1 MVPENRSTIGP
12 MARRIALV
20 CGLVSLATLL
30 AALWISSI
38 MVSARLQHDA
48 AAQVADAAR
57 NYGRELQAR
66 LLTIESIVEAVS
78 AGDAGAGG
86 ALLRQRALRSGAIRG
101 AVVLYASQVDAG
113 SARAPVRLMAPD
125 RLALAAG
132 QTLMRAVNGNRDR
145 RALYLM
151 RATTLAGAA
160 GVAFFEVAPDWLWSD
175 LGPEGFPGTLAVV
188 DHTGALLAVSAT
200 APAELLAM
208 LARERESSIEPGS
221 GPGMRAWQVAGREWR
236 GAVMPLLPSQLRLD
250 APRWSVIACDAVRAA
265 GGFTVIAGGL
275 PWLLLLLLCGLIA
288 AGASWHLQRRWEPV
302 LDALCRALA
311 ALGAGR
317 FERVALDAAAESP
330 RATAVAFN
338 RAVDAIEERM
348 LVLGSLAEIDRLL
361 LESSELEGALEAV
374 LARVCH
380 VTACHGAQIALLD
393 PDAPGYARAYLAAG
407 DGAEQPVSR
416 IAIDA
421 EMLEFLAAHPEGITI
436 TRCEPE
442 RHSVLEPL
450 RALGAEFFWAWPV
463 LSQQRVAAVLA
474 VGYRGAPAVPA
485 EVAGFGTQCAQR
497 LGVRLSNSVRDEQ
510 LYRQAHFDALTA
522 LPNRLL
528 FRDRLSQELASSADG
543 PQRGALLYVDLDHF
557 KKINDSL
564 GHGAGDQLLTIV
576 AQRLRSCVKDGDT
589 VARLGGDEFTVILRN
604 VGSAEAAQQVA
615 ARLIETLQQPVHISG
630 RDQYVR
636 ASIGITLFP
645 DDGAAIDDLMRNAD
659 LAMYQAKQSGRSRAV
674 FFDRKMERSAGQ
686 SADSGLFRALRR
698 REFSLYYQPQ
708 YALSDGRLSGLE
720 ALLRWQ
726 PPRESMRYPGDFIPA
741 AEQSGLIIDI
751 GAWVLETA
759 CNQLAIWREQGIAPP
774 RLALNV
780 SVHQLRQPEFP
791 LLVRRAL
798 DRVGVPP
805 ELLEIELTESV
816 FADDDAHQSLRR
828 LAALGVRLA
837 LDDFGTGYSSLGYL
851 RQHPVQVIKIDRSF
865 IDELPHSFTAAT
877 LAETIIAMAHA
888 LGKQVVAEGV
898 ETLEQLEFLRE
909 RGCDAAQGFFLAHPR
924 PAAEITELLSARRPA
939 VALLD
944 AQAAS

>member
-1 MVPENRSTIGP
+1 MLPESRSLFRP

-20 CGLVSLATLL
+20 IGVVSLAVLL
-30 AALWISSI
+30 AALWTGS
-38 MVSARLQHDA
+38 VALNARLQRDA
-48 AAQVADAAR
+48 TARRADVARDYSR
-57 NYGRELQAR
+57 QLQAR
-66 LLTIESIVEAVS
+66 LLAIESIVAAVS
-78 AGDAGAGG
+78 TADAGVNG
-86 ALLRQRALRSGAIRG
+86 ALLRQKALRGGAIRG
-101 AVVLYASQVDAG
+101 AVVLPASQAQAG
-113 SARAPVRLMAPD
+113 GTRAPLRLTGSD

-132 QTLMRAVNGNRDR
+132 QTLMRAANGSLNR
-145 RALYLM
+145 RALYVM
-151 RATTLAGAA
+151 RATTLS
-160 GVAFFEVAPDWLWSD
+160 GVAAVAYFEVAPDWLWGD
-175 LGPEGFPGTLAVV
+175 LDADGPGGTLAVV
-188 DHTGALLAVSAT
+188 DNLGGVLAASAT
-200 APAELLAM
+200 APADLLAE
-208 LARERESSIEPGS
+208 LARERDVAVEPDAA
-221 GPGMRAWQVAGREWR
+221 PGMRAWQVAGEEWR
-236 GAVMPLLPSQLRLD
+236 GAVTPLLSSQLHLD
-250 APRWSVIACDAVRAA
+250 APYWLVVACDSVRAG
-265 GGFTVIAGGL
+265 GGFTLLAANL
-275 PWLLLLLLCGLIA
+275 PWLLLLGVLLV
-288 AGASWHLQRRWEPV
+288 AGASWYLQQRWEPV
-302 LDALCRALA
+302 LEALA
-311 ALGAGR
+311 RALGALGEGR
-317 FERVALDAAAESP
+317 CERVTLDSAAETP
-330 RATAVAFN
+330 RATAAAFN

-348 LVLGSLAEIDRLL
+348 LALASLAEIDRLL
-361 LESSELEGALEAV
+361 LESSELEEALEAV
-374 LARVCH
+374 LARVCQ
-380 VTACHGAQIALLD
+380 VTGCHGAAIALLD
-393 PDAPGYARAYLAAG
+393 PDAPGYARAYLAAN

-416 IAIDA
+416 IAVDE
-421 EMLEFLAAHPEGITI
+421 EMLEFLAQHAEGVTVA
-436 TRCEPE
+436 RCEPE

-450 RALGAEFFWAWPV
+450 RTLGAEFFWVWPV
-463 LSQQRVAAVLA
+463 QSQERVAAVLA
-474 VGYRGAPAVPA
+474 VGYRGAPSVPA

-528 FRDRLSQELASSADG
+528 FRDRLSQELANAAEG
-543 PQRGALLYVDLDHF
+543 MQRGALLYVDLDHF

-564 GHGAGDQLLTIV
+564 GHSAGDQLLIIV

-604 VGSAEAAQQVA
+604 VGSTESAQQVA
-615 ARLIETLQQPVHISG
+615 ARIIETLQQPVHISG
-630 RDQYVR
+630 RDHYVR

-645 DDGAAIDDLMRNAD
+645 DDGTAIDDLMRNAD
-659 LAMYQAKQSGRSRAV
+659 LAMYQAKESGRSRAV
-674 FFDRKMERSAGQ
+674 FYDRKMERSAGQ

-708 YALSDGRLSGLE
+708 YALTDGRLTGLE

-774 RLALNV
+774 QLALNA

-798 DRVGVPP
+798 DRVGLPP

-898 ETLEQLEFLRE
+898 ETMEQLEFLRE
-909 RGCDAAQGFFLAHPR
+909 RGCDIAQGFFLAHPR
-924 PAAEITELLSARRPA
+924 PVAEITELLSARRPA
-939 VALLD
+939 VALLELQT
-944 AQAAS
+944 AG

>member
-1 MVPENRSTIGP
+1 MLPESRPTIGP

-20 CGLVSLATLL
+20 TGLVALAMLLVTL
-30 AALWISSI
+30 WTSSI
-38 MVSARLQHDA
+38 AINARLQRQA
-48 AAQVADAAR
+48 TARMADAAR
-57 NYGRELQAR
+57 DYGQQLQAR
-66 LLTIESIVEAVS
+66 LLALESIVEAVS
-78 AGDAGAGG
+78 ADDAGAGG
-86 ALLRQRALRSGAIRG
+86 ALLRQRALRGGAIRG
-101 AVVLYASQVDAG
+101 AVVLPVSQVDAG
-113 SARAPVRLMAPD
+113 SARAPVRLSGPD

-132 QTLMRAVNGNRDR
+132 QTLLRAVNGNRDR
-145 RALYLM
+145 HTLYLM

-160 GVAFFEVAPDWLWSD
+160 GVAFFEVAPDWLWSGLD
-175 LGPEGFPGTLAVV
+175 TPGFSGALAVV
-188 DHTGALLAVSAT
+188 DNTGTVLAASAAAPADLLAA
-200 APAELLAM
+200 
-208 LARERESSIEPGS
+208 LARERDASAEPGS
-221 GPGMRAWQVAGREWR
+221 GPGMGAWQVAGEEWR
-236 GAVMPLLPSQLRLD
+236 GAVMPLLPSQLHLD
-250 APRWSVIACDAVRAA
+250 ASHWSIIVCDTVHA
-265 GGFTVIAGGL
+265 GGGFALLAGGL
-275 PWLLLLLLCGLIA
+275 PWLLLLGGVLV

-302 LDALCRALA
+302 LAAVGRALA
-311 ALGAGR
+311 ALGEGR
-317 FERVALDAAAESP
+317 FERVAVDSAAESP
-330 RATAVAFN
+330 RATAAAFN

-348 LVLGSLAEIDRLL
+348 LALASLAEIDRLL
-361 LESSELEGALEAV
+361 LESNELEGALEAV
-374 LARVCH
+374 LARVCQ
-380 VTACHGAQIALLD
+380 VTGCHGAAITLLD
-393 PDAPGYARAYLAAG
+393 PDAPGYARAYLAAN

-416 IAIDA
+416 IAVDE
-421 EMLEFLAAHPEGITI
+421 EMLEFLAAHAEGVTVA
-436 TRCEPE
+436 RCEPE
-442 RHSVLEPL
+442 RHSILEPL
-450 RALGAEFFWAWPV
+450 RTLGAEFFWVWPV

-528 FRDRLSQELASSADG
+528 FRDRLSQELANAAEG
-543 PQRGALLYVDLDHF
+543 MQRGALLYVDLDHF

-564 GHGAGDQLLTIV
+564 GHSAGDQLLIIV

-604 VGSAEAAQQVA
+604 VGSTEAAQQVA
-615 ARLIETLQQPVHISG
+615 ARIIETLQQPVHISG
-630 RDQYVR
+630 RDHYVR

-645 DDGAAIDDLMRNAD
+645 DDGTAIDDLMRNAD
-659 LAMYQAKQSGRSRAV
+659 LAMYQAKESGRSRAT
-674 FFDRKMERSAGQ
+674 FYDRKMERSAGQ
-686 SADSGLFRALRR
+686 SANSGLFRALRR

-708 YALSDGRLSGLE
+708 YALSDGRLTGLE

-774 RLALNV
+774 QLALNV
-780 SVHQLRQPEFP
+780 SVQQLRQPEFP

-798 DRVGVPP
+798 DRVGLPP

-909 RGCDAAQGFFLAHPR
+909 RGCDIGQGFFLAHPR
-924 PAAEITELLSARRPA
+924 PVAEITELLSARRPA
-939 VALLD
+939 VALLEL
-944 AQAAS
+944 QTAS

>member
-1 MVPENRSTIGP
+1 MLPESRPTIHS

-20 CGLVSLATLL
+20 TGLVALAMLLVTLW
-30 AALWISSI
+30 ASS
-38 MVSARLQHDA
+38 MAVNARMQRDA
-48 AAQVADAAR
+48 TARMADTAR
-57 NYGRELQAR
+57 DYSRQLQAR
-66 LLTIESIVEAVS
+66 LLAIESVVEAVS

-86 ALLRQRALRSGAIRG
+86 ALLRQKALRSGAIRG
-101 AVVLYASQVDAG
+101 AVVLSASQADAG
-113 SARAPVRLMAPD
+113 SARAPVRLTAPD
-125 RLALAAG
+125 RFALAAG

-151 RATTLAGAA
+151 RATTLPGAA
-160 GVAFFEVAPDWLWSD
+160 AVAYFEVAPDWLWSG
-175 LGPEGFPGTLAVV
+175 LGTEGFSGPLAVV
-188 DHTGALLAVSAT
+188 DNMGGVLAASAAAPADLLAA
-200 APAELLAM
+200 
-208 LARERESSIEPGS
+208 LARERDASVEPESE
-221 GPGMRAWQVAGREWR
+221 PGMRAWQVAGEEWR
-236 GAVMPLLPSQLRLD
+236 GAVMPLLPSQLHLD
-250 APRWSVIACDAVRAA
+250 SPHWSIIACDTVHA
-265 GGFTVIAGGL
+265 GGGFALLAGSV
-275 PWLLLLLLCGLIA
+275 PWLLLLGGLLVA
-288 AGASWHLQRRWEPV
+288 AASWHLQRRWEPV
-302 LDALCRALA
+302 LDAVGRALA
-311 ALGAGR
+311 ALGEGR
-317 FERVALDAAAESP
+317 FERVAIDSAAEAP
-330 RATAVAFN
+330 RATAAAFN

-348 LVLGSLAEIDRLL
+348 LALASLAEIDRLL
-361 LESSELEGALEAV
+361 LESNELEGALEAV
-374 LARVCH
+374 LARVCQ
-380 VTACHGAQIALLD
+380 VTGCHGAAIALLD
-393 PDAPGYARAYLAAG
+393 PDAPGYARAYLAVN

-416 IAIDA
+416 IAVDE
-421 EMLEFLAAHPEGITI
+421 EMLEFLAEHAEGVTVA
-436 TRCEPE
+436 RCEPE

-450 RALGAEFFWAWPV
+450 RTLGAEFFWVWPV

-474 VGYRGAPAVPA
+474 VGYRGAPSVPA

-528 FRDRLSQELASSADG
+528 FRDRLSQELANAAEG
-543 PQRGALLYVDLDHF
+543 MQRGALLYVDLDHF

-564 GHGAGDQLLTIV
+564 GHSAGDQLLIIV

-604 VGSAEAAQQVA
+604 VGSTEAAQQVA
-615 ARLIETLQQPVHISG
+615 SRIIETLQQPVHISG
-630 RDQYVR
+630 RDHYVR

-645 DDGAAIDDLMRNAD
+645 DDGTAIDDLMRNAD
-659 LAMYQAKQSGRSRAV
+659 LAMYQAKESGRSRAA
-674 FFDRKMERSAGQ
+674 FYDRKMERGAAQ

-708 YALSDGRLSGLE
+708 YALSDGRLTGLE

-774 RLALNV
+774 QLALNV
-780 SVHQLRQPEFP
+780 SVQQLRQPEFP

-798 DRVGVPP
+798 DRVGLPP
-805 ELLEIELTESV
+805 ELLEIEITESV

-909 RGCDAAQGFFLAHPR
+909 HGCDIAQGFFLAHPR
-924 PAAEITELLSARRPA
+924 PVAEITELLTARRPA
-939 VALLD
+939 LALLELR
-944 AQAAS
+944 AAG